1 MNYLTTK
8 DVYPVDS
15 ATLFAPIRLLRKLE
29 DLRKLSK
36 EVSMGEKI
44 LMKGAE
50 AIAEAAVR
58 AGAMA
63 FFGYP
68 ITPQNET
75 PEYFSKRMPEIGRVY
90 LQAESEV
97 ASINMVYGAA
107 SSGARVITTSS
118 SPGISLMQEG
128 FSYIG
133 NSNVPCVVVNVM
145 RGGPGLGDIAP
156 AQSDYFQGV
165 KGGGHGDYRNIV
177 LAPHTVQEQCDL
189 MYDAFALAEKYRMIV
204 LVLVDGL
211 LGQMMEPVEFRDWV
225 DISKFK
231 TPDWAIVGKGDRPRN
246 LISSFDLLPE
256 RLEKMNLELQKKYQ
270 ELEEKEVRVEEYMM
284 DDAEY
289 AITSFGTTARIAKT
303 SVKILR
309 NSGIKVGLIRP
320 ITLFPFPKK
329 AIEERIPQVKF
340 FFDTEMNLGQ
350 MVEDVS
356 LAVNGMKPVY
366 FYGRTGGVVP
376 TAEEIAEAIRKHI

>member
-1 MNYLTTK
+1 
-8 DVYPVDS
+8 
-15 ATLFAPIRLLRKLE
+15 
-29 DLRKLSK
+29 
-36 EVSMGEKI
+36 MGEKI

-50 AIAEAAVR
+50 AVAEAAVR

-97 ASINMVYGAA
+97 SSINMVYGAA
-107 SSGARVITTSS
+107 STGARVITTSS

-128 FSYIG
+128 FSYIA

-156 AQSDYFQGV
+156 SQSDYFQGV
-165 KGGGHGDYRNIV
+165 KGGGHGDYKNIV

-189 MYDAFALAEKYRMIV
+189 MYDAFDLADRYKMLV
-204 LVLVDGL
+204 LILVDGL
-211 LGQMMEPVEFRDWV
+211 LGQMMEPVEFKEWV
-225 DISKFK
+225 DVSKFK
-231 TPDWAIVGKGDRPRN
+231 TPDWSIIGKGERKRN
-246 LISSFDLLPE
+246 LITSFNLLPE
-256 RLEKMNLELQKKYQ
+256 GLEKMNEELQKKYK
-270 ELEEKEVRVEEYMM
+270 EIEEKETRFEEYMM

-289 AITSFGTTARIAKT
+289 VITAFGTVARIAKT
-303 SVKILR
+303 SVKLLR
-309 NSGIKVGLIRP
+309 NEGIKAGLIRP

-329 AIEERIPQVKF
+329 ILEEKSSQVKF
-340 FFDTEMNLGQ
+340 FFDTEMSAGQ
-350 MVEDVS
+350 MLEDVS
-356 LAVNGMKPVY
+356 LAVNGKKPVY

-376 TAEEIAEAIRKHI
+376 TAEEIKDAFKKHI

>member
-1 MNYLTTK
+1 
-8 DVYPVDS
+8 
-15 ATLFAPIRLLRKLE
+15 
-29 DLRKLSK
+29 
-36 EVSMGEKI
+36 MGEKI

-50 AIAEAAVR
+50 AVAEAAIR

-75 PEYFSKRMPEIGRVY
+75 PEYFSKRMPELGRVY

-97 ASINMVYGAA
+97 SSINMVYGAA
-107 SSGARVITTSS
+107 SSGIRVITTSS

-133 NSNVPCVVVNVM
+133 NSNVPCVVVNAM

-177 LAPHTVQEQCDL
+177 LAPHTVQEQCDI
-189 MYDAFALAEKYRMIV
+189 MYDAFELAEKYRILV
-204 LVLVDGL
+204 LILVDGL
-211 LGQMMEPVEFRDWV
+211 LGQMMEPVEFKDWV
-225 DISKFK
+225 DVSKFR
-231 TPDWAIVGKGDRPRN
+231 TPDWAIVGKGERARN
-246 LISSFDLLPE
+246 LITSFNLLPE
-256 RLEKMNLELQKKYQ
+256 GLERMNLELQRKYR
-270 ELEEKEVRVEEYMM
+270 EIEDTEARVEEYMM

-289 AITSFGTTARIAKT
+289 VITAFGTVARITKT
-303 SVKILR
+303 TVKLLR
-309 NSGIKVGLIRP
+309 KEGIKAGLIRP

-329 AIEERIPQVKF
+329 TINERVPQVKF
-340 FFDTEMNLGQ
+340 FLDTEMNAGQ
-350 MVEDVS
+350 MFEDVS
-356 LAVNGMKPVY
+356 LAVNGRKPVY

-376 TAEEIAEAIRKHI
+376 TAEEIFDAFKKHI